1 MASPTAP
8 VHPYRYLTLFLVL
21 LIGVYLLVFLTG
33 DKQAKPKLGIDLQGG
48 TLTAAS
54 DGPGTGS
61 SFTIGLPL
69 AAESPGAE
77 LTATPQAASTLRR
90 VFIVDDNHDAA
101 EALAALIGALG
112 HDVRVADNGHDAL
125 SVATTW
131 HPDVMLLDIGL
142 PDIDGYEVARRMREI
157 RALDHV
163 QIVACTGYGG
173 DDDLRRMAEAGFDRH
188 LIKPVGIAELDT
200 LFSA

>member
-1 MASPTAP
+1 N
-8 VHPYRYLTLFLVL
+8 
-21 LIGVYLLVFLTG
+21 
-33 DKQAKPKLGIDLQGG
+33 
-48 TLTAAS
+48 
-54 DGPGTGS
+54 GPGTGS

-69 AAESPGAE
+69 AAESTGAE
-77 LTATPQAASTLRR
+77 LTAAPQASSTLRR

-131 HPDVMLLDIGL
+131 RPDVMLLDIGL
-142 PDIDGYEVARRMREI
+142 PDMDGYEVARRMREI

-188 LIKPVGIAELDT
+188 LIKPVGITELDT